1 MGGKIHLLF
10 QRNEGTPRHSGR
22 ISYCILHRLVINAEE
37 DIINISGTN
46 TMDGFKIKLVLLT
59 RINKKLITACYLKY
73 NTVYVKGAK
82 TQ

>member
-1 MGGKIHLLF
+1 MEAKYICCFREMKVHP
-10 QRNEGTPRHSGR
+10 GTLGESV
-22 ISYCILHRLVINAEE
+22 IAYCINAEE
-37 DIINISGTN
+37 DIIYISGTN